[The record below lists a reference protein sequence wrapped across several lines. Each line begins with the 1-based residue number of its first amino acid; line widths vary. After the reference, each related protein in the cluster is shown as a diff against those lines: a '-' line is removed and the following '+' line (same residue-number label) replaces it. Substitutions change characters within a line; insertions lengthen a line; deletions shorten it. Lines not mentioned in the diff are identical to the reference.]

1 MKTIFL
7 TLLSGL
13 FVLQDPQEAISLI
26 KENSSGIKGRMS
38 NSIYQQEKEQL
49 EDLVSILNLDVF
61 EYYNLKNQYNT
72 SSRREEYTGSQDY
85 KTHYSKLTEIRDQ
98 LISGTYHLDFEPD
111 YQAERSIGVKY
122 DPDRR
127 SISVSNDVSLS
138 IFYDRPGYIQFDQ
151 LLFECPPGMTVTK
164 RNVNYACVDVIE
176 ETISFEL
183 PDEVLAL
190 KILENKNH
198 LRLMFVF
205 NFTGSFSTLGKTV
218 NLTASD
224 FSFTTD
230 LSKVIIYNSSTNEIY
245 STYR

>member
-1 MKTIFL
+1 MKTISL

-13 FVLQDPQEAISLI
+13 LVLQNPQETILNI
-26 KENSSGIKGRMS
+26 KENSTAIRGKML

-49 EDLVSILNLDVF
+49 EDLISILNLDVF
-61 EYYNLKNQYNT
+61 EYYDLKNLYNT
-72 SSRREEYTGSQDY
+72 SSRREEYTGSEGYQ
-85 KTHYSKLTEIRDQ
+85 TQYSKLMVLRDE
-98 LISGTYHLDFEPD
+98 LVSKAFYLDFEPD
-111 YQAERSIGVKY
+111 YLAERSIGVRY
-122 DPDRR
+122 DRDKR

-138 IFYDRPGYIQFDQ
+138 IFSDRPGYIQFDQ
-151 LLFECPPGMTVTK
+151 LLFECPQGMTVTK

-218 NLTASD
+218 NLTSSD

-230 LSKVIIYNSSTNEIY
+230 LRKVIIYNTSTNEIY
-245 STYR
+245 STYQ